1 MLIHIKMFSKFTQK
15 ITYSM
20 DWFYLR
26 NDEFDIWFKEILRRT
41 FVVDVKYGNF
51 LGLDVAV
58 TGVLAPS
65 FDRCQTTTRTPHM
78 PEAPQSIADTQFQCW
93 SFAVGFYKWGSPS
106 AKRGPGVAH
115 QLSSWRWL
123 ENFFSVSR
131 LSATLSV
138 SVTASWSCTG
148 NSHVAFLISL
158 AAITFWYCK
167 VWFLSKP
174 AFLDSSIDACAG
186 G

>member
-1 MLIHIKMFSKFTQK
+1 MFSKFTRK

-41 FVVDVKYGNF
+41 LVVDVKYGNF
-51 LGLDVAV
+51 LGLDVVV

-78 PEAPQSIADTQFQCW
+78 PEAPQSSAETQFQCW
-93 SFAVGFYKWGSPS
+93 SVAVGFYKWGSPS

-115 QLSSWRWL
+115 QQSSWRWL
-123 ENFFSVSR
+123 ENFPGSQQHCQCQLQLR
-131 LSATLSV
+131 GPALATHMLLSS
-138 SVTASWSCTG
+138 
-148 NSHVAFLISL
+148 SHWLPSHFDIVKCDFFQNRPFLIRE
-158 AAITFWYCK
+158 
-167 VWFLSKP
+167 
-174 AFLDSSIDACAG
+174 
-186 G
+186 